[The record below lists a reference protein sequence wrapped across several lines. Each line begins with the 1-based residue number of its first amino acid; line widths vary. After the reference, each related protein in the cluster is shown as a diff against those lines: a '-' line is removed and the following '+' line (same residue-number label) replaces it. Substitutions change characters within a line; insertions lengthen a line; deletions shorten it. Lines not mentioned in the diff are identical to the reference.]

1 MGLTPDGRPS
11 DRRPSGRRRRAAGGG
26 FDLNPVSWFVRWA
39 DWFEAR
45 GVYVPGED
53 SRSLS
58 PLRDFGWLIAG
69 GLIAVSAF
77 VVLFAIVS

>member
-1 MGLTPDGRPS
+1 MGLTPNGRAK
-11 DRRPSGRRRRAAGGG
+11 G
-26 FDLNPVSWFVRWA
+26 LNPLGWFVRWA
-39 DWFEAR
+39 DWFEER

-58 PLRDFGWLIAG
+58 TWRDFGWLIVG

-77 VVLFAIVS
+77 VVFFAIVS

>member
-1 MGLTPDGRPS
+1 MGLTPT
-11 DRRPSGRRRRAAGGG
+11 RRRRTPSAAG
-26 FDLNPVSWFVRWA
+26 LNPVGWLVRWA

-58 PLRDFGWLIAG
+58 TWRDFGWLIVG

-77 VVLFAIVS
+77 VVFFAIVS

>member
-1 MGLTPDGRPS
+1 MGLTPDHRPS
-11 DRRPSGRRRRAAGGG
+11 SRSRRRRSSGL
-26 FDLNPVSWFVRWA
+26 DINPLSWFVRWA
-39 DWFEAR
+39 DWFESR

-58 PLRDFGWLIAG
+58 TLRDFGWLIVG
-69 GLIAVSAF
+69 WLIAVSAF

>member
-1 MGLTPDGRPS
+1 MGLKA
-11 DRRPSGRRRRAAGGG
+11 SGRRRAPSASG
-26 FDLNPVSWFVRWA
+26 LNPLSWLVRWA

-53 SRSLS
+53 SRSIS
-58 PLRDFGWLIAG
+58 TWRDFGWLIVG

-77 VVLFAIVS
+77 VVFFAIVS

>member
-1 MGLTPDGRPS
+1 MGLTPGYRPANRS
-11 DRRPSGRRRRAAGGG
+11 RRRRPTG
-26 FDLNPVSWFVRWA
+26 FDINPLSWFVRWA
-39 DWFEAR
+39 DWFESR

-58 PLRDFGWLIAG
+58 TLRDFGWLIVG
-69 GLIAVSAF
+69 WLIAVSAF